1 MATILL
7 CIWVTVHPNIPGF
20 DEKWT
25 NVILQCVGITLIVLV
40 TLELVI
46 LWAIRQWL
54 NTHELG
60 RKYQSA
66 CIHPTSSEYLTDQIT

>member
-7 CIWVTVHPNIPGF
+7 CIWVAVHPNIPGL
-20 DEKWT
+20 DEKWI
-25 NVILQCVGITLIVLV
+25 NVILQRVGIALIALV
-40 TLELVI
+40 APELVI

-54 NTHELG
+54 NAHELG
-60 RKYQSA
+60 RKYRSA